1 MPTDSGVVLVDTNVL
16 VYAYDTADRT
26 KQDRATDVLT
36 RLAVDRIGA
45 VSVQILGEFFVNVT
59 RRITPAL
66 TVAEAERSVN
76 NYARSWP
83 ILELTTPIVEE
94 ALRGVRRHQ
103 FPYWDALIWATAKR
117 HGISI
122 VLSEDF
128 SDGSRVGGVRFL
140 NPFTRSFDLATITNR

>member
-26 KQDRATDVLT
+26 KQDLATDVLT
-36 RLAVDRIGA
+36 RLAADRIGA

-66 TVAEAERSVN
+66 TVAEAERSVS

-83 ILELTTPIVEE
+83 VLELTMPIVEE

-103 FPYWDALIWATAKR
+103 FPYWDALIWATAK
-117 HGISI
+117 HHSISI

-140 NPFTRSFDLATITNR
+140 NPFTNSFDLAAITGR